1 MKPSESSAT
10 RWRLSLGLWC
20 AIALAL
26 FITAPDPP
34 APPVMQD
41 QDERALLQEL
51 ATTRDA
57 AQRWQA
63 SFGDRQIPW
72 ERARGHLAIVI
83 DDVGRELHYFEQLL
97 ALRYAL
103 TFSVLPGSVYA
114 PGVQQRLVADPRRPR
129 EIWLHLPCEPRDP
142 KHMRTPGERD
152 EDFLRVS
159 DAPEV
164 LGEKLTRALER
175 VPLAIGVNNHMGS
188 RLTAERAAMDAL
200 MPVLRAR
207 DLLFL
212 DSLTIGRSQAYAAA
226 RDAGVP
232 AIQRSVFLDHEP
244 GRAKIAARL
253 EEAAALAVAKPTV
266 VIGHPSQEVV
276 DVLRERLPELHA
288 RGIGVYPLA
297 EVITRVNGPRDRS
310 MNLTEA
316 GAPQ

>member
-1 MKPSESSAT
+1 MEEE
-10 RWRLSLGLWC
+10 
-20 AIALAL
+20 
-26 FITAPDPP
+26 
-34 APPVMQD
+34 
-41 QDERALLQEL
+41 DERLLLQEL

-57 AQRWQA
+57 ARRWHA
-63 SFGDRQIPW
+63 RFGDQRIPW

-83 DDVGRELHYFEQLL
+83 DDIGRELHSFEQLL

-129 EIWLHLPCEPRDP
+129 EIWLHLPCEPLDP
-142 KHMRTPGERD
+142 AHMHTPGERD
-152 EDFLRVS
+152 EDFLRAG

-164 LGEKLTRALER
+164 LIEKLERALER
-175 VPLAIGVNNHMGS
+175 VPLAVGLNNHMGS
-188 RLTAERAAMDAL
+188 LLTAERAAMDAL
-200 MPVLRAR
+200 MPALRAR
-207 DLLFL
+207 GLLFL

-244 GRAKIAARL
+244 GRAKIEARL
-253 EEAAALAVAKPTV
+253 EEAAALAEERPTV

-276 DVLRERLPELHA
+276 DVLRDRLPELYA

-297 EVITRVNGPRDRS
+297 EVITRADGLTDRS
-310 MNLTEA
+310 MNLTEV
-316 GAPQ
+316 GAPR